1 MYLRKY
7 LVLVSCIAVISGSN
21 SCKSKK
27 TSENQPEPAKTEVSG
42 SFTIS
47 GAFALYPLT
56 QKWADEFI
64 KIHPGVKIEI
74 STTGTGQGIADLKDK
89 KIHLAMISRPITPD
103 EKEAGIWV
111 IPVAKDGVAPIVN
124 QKNPYLSRILRQ
136 GLSPDE
142 FLRVFTGD
150 KPLTWAEL
158 LDTTGSEKAIAYS
171 RADESGAADMFAAF
185 FFKKA
190 ADLKGNKVTG
200 DYEMIKS
207 IQQNPLGIGFC
218 NFSFAFDIITG
229 EKMENI
235 QVIPFDLDYDN
246 KIERKEIPFKN
257 LEVAHRSVWLGLY
270 PETLCRELLIGSM
283 GKPSDPAIVEFLKFV
298 LTDGQENVKEMGL
311 CTLNDVYVR
320 YAQESLQ

>member
-7 LVLVSCIAVISGSN
+7 FILLSCFAIISVCN

-27 TSENQPEPAKTEVSG
+27 TTENQPETAITGISG
-42 SFTIS
+42 SFRIS

-56 QKWADEFI
+56 QKWADEFM
-64 KIHPGVKIEI
+64 KIHPGVKIDV

-89 KIHLAMISRPITPD
+89 KIELAMISRPITPD
-103 EKEAGIWV
+103 EKVAGIWA

-124 QKNPYLSRILRQ
+124 QKNPYLGRIIKQ

-142 FLRVFTGD
+142 FLKVFTGD
-150 KPLTWAEL
+150 KPMTWAEL

-190 ADLKGNKVTG
+190 TDLKGSKVTG

-218 NFSFAFDIITG
+218 NFSFAFDIKSG
-229 EKMENI
+229 ERKENI

-246 KIERKEIPFKN
+246 KIDRKEIPFKN
-257 LEVAHRSVWLGLY
+257 IEEAHRSVWLGLY
-270 PETLCRELLIGSM
+270 PEILCRELLIGSM

-298 LTDGQENVKEMGL
+298 LAEGQQDVKEMGL

-320 YAQESLQ
+320 YSQESLQ

>member
-1 MYLRKY
+1 MYLRRY
-7 LVLVSCIAVISGSN
+7 LIPVLCLAVISYCN

-27 TSENQPEPAKTEVSG
+27 PSKNQPEPPKAEISG
-42 SFTIS
+42 SFAIS
-47 GAFALYPLT
+47 GAFALCQLAE
-56 QKWADEFI
+56 KWADEFMQ
-64 KIHPGVKIEI
+64 IHPGVKIAI
-74 STTGTGQGIADLKDK
+74 STTGTGQGIADLSSR
-89 KIHLAMISRPITPD
+89 KIQLAMISRPMSPD
-103 EKEAGIWV
+103 EKEAGIWT

-124 QKNPYLSRILRQ
+124 QKNPYLNRLMQQ

-142 FLRVFTGD
+142 FQKVFTSD
-150 KPLTWAEL
+150 NPLSWGEL
-158 LDTTGSEKAIAYS
+158 LDTTGREKAIAYS

-190 ADLKGNKVTG
+190 TDLKGIKVTG

-218 NFSFAFDIITG
+218 NFSFAFDVMTG
-229 EKMENI
+229 EKQENI

-257 LEVAHRSVWLGLY
+257 LELAHRSVWLGLY

-283 GKPSDPAIVEFLKFV
+283 GKPSDPAILEFLRFV
-298 LTDGQENVKEMGL
+298 LTEGQENVREMGL
-311 CTLNDVYVR
+311 CVLNDVYVR
-320 YAQESLQ
+320 YALECLK